1 MRKLS
6 QKEAERTTR
15 SSPAV
20 QSKQPAADELARLLA
35 RRRKTTTVATYRD
48 DPLYPQIERVVSA
61 ILAKNKVVA
70 PIDVLVS
77 MNLLAPEKLED
88 WRREPRALPGEGHQ
102 LQSHAS
108 LAIATHRSVSR
119 TRLEPRAIC
128 HSVHTLGEGTEA
140 AAPLHQ
146 DRRAQT

>member
-77 MNLLAPEKLED
+77 MNLLATEKLED
-88 WRREPRALPGEGHQ
+88 WRRGRVPY
-102 LQSHAS
+102 
-108 LAIATHRSVSR
+108 
-119 TRLEPRAIC
+119 LERVIRC
-128 HSVHTLGEGTEA
+128 SSGCSG
-140 AAPLHQ
+140 
-146 DRRAQT
+146 

>member
-6 QKEAERTTR
+6 QKEAERTKR
-15 SSPAV
+15 SSPATR
-20 QSKQPAADELARLLA
+20 SKRPADGLGRHVT

-102 LQSHAS
+102 LQS
-108 LAIATHRSVSR
+108 
-119 TRLEPRAIC
+119 
-128 HSVHTLGEGTEA
+128 
-140 AAPLHQ
+140 
-146 DRRAQT
+146 